1 MSADDDALEN
11 RHEVLDVD
19 EGVLAAV
26 HLERLEGF
34 HYQFPKVFPPLLAV
48 VDAVSQVV
56 WNRRDKRLL
65 IVDLSEGKIVYLHVV

>member
-1 MSADDDALEN
+1 MED

-34 HYQFPKVFPPLLAV
+34 HYQLPEVFPPLLTI

-56 WNRRDKRLL
+56 WNNRDSVCYSMTIGREQLSTHHVM
-65 IVDLSEGKIVYLHVV
+65 IVFGVTE